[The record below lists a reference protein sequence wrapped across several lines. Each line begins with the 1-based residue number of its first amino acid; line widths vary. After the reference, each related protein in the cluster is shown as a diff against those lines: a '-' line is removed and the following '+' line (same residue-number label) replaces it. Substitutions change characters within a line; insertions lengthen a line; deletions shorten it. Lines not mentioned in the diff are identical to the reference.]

1 MDNKNRMQTFVKNNQ
16 IEMVL
21 IISLGL
27 FVLTIVLNPKSFNV
41 NAFGSI
47 LSLTSMLTIAAAGQ
61 TLVVIADGIDMS
73 LGDFGGAK
81 RCLAFSGGTL
91 GGGLSRRFY
100 WVLQWSGLG

>member
-16 IEMVL
+16 IGMVL

-73 LGDFGGAK
+73 DRK
-81 RCLAFSGGTL
+81 S
-91 GGGLSRRFY
+91 
-100 WVLQWSGLG
+100 VV